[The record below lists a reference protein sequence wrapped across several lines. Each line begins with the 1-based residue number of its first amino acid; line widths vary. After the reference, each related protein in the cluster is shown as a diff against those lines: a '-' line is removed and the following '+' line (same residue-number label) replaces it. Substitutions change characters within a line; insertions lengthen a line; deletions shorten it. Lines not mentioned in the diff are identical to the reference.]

1 MLIVEAHLRCSADG
15 APRLLLLNESFGGQ
29 REVEALGPTEVR
41 IEPPIASAR
50 RIDYPRSCLTSCALR
65 CCADRMFTLPH
76 LHRDLALGMALP
88 SDICTRTL
96 FALSLALAEQVKLY
110 WVGYHVPFTTVSIG
124 AAQSD
129 FHNEWLVR
137 INAAFLAFKVRHAM
151 AFTARIVTKRVRAWR
166 QCG

>member
-1 MLIVEAHLRCSADG
+1 
-15 APRLLLLNESFGGQ
+15 
-29 REVEALGPTEVR
+29 
-41 IEPPIASAR
+41 
-50 RIDYPRSCLTSCALR
+50 
-65 CCADRMFTLPH
+65 MFTLPH
-76 LHRDLALGMALP
+76 LHRDLALGRALP

-129 FHNEWLVR
+129 LHNEWLVR

-151 AFTARIVTKRVRAWR
+151 ALTARIVTKRFRAWR
-166 QCG
+166 PCG